1 VSASRGSGR
10 PLHALV
16 TATQFIAASAALAFV
31 VLLFVNEPDSGAA
44 SSDGSGSDSGASA
57 AGQPDGATLYA
68 DNCARCHGPDGGGA
82 VGPQLSEGR
91 AAELFPN
98 VEDQIAV
105 VANGQGGMPAF
116 GGNLSPEE
124 IQAVVD
130 YTRTL

>member
-1 VSASRGSGR
+1 MSASRGSGR

-31 VLLFVNEPDSGAA
+31 VLLFVNEPDSGAV

>member
-1 VSASRGSGR
+1 M
-10 PLHALV
+10 

-44 SSDGSGSDSGASA
+44 SSDGSGSGSDSGASA